1 MAYIP
6 CIIGGG
12 GGQYT
17 ETSLWTNASP
27 SSDYSGGT
35 VTLSESVDNFKY
47 IKVTLA
53 YNKSNLTITGSEIIS
68 VEDLK
73 KAPYPATGNNVGF
86 YIGNNSA
93 SNNYARRIQYINGTS
108 VNISSAYLITSATG
122 SVANSQVIPL
132 EILGLNELDTGTKT
146 WDSGTIPYNSSSTT
160 KITLGYKPK
169 ILILRYYKSTS
180 AIIDNIYTDSI
191 STSAYQRWVY
201 SGSASMVTRTLPRGT
216 SESRC
221 ITSIDNDGFTVGPND
236 DNTYTC
242 YYWTT
247 GES

>member
-1 MAYIP
+1 MAYTP

-12 GGQYT
+12 GSQYT

-27 SSDYSGGT
+27 SSNFSTQTITLSDSISKYKYIKFTYKVGVSVNT
-35 VTLSESVDNFKY
+35 SSSFVIDVTELKKSLSESYAPLLSYTCN
-47 IKVTLA
+47 
-53 YNKSNLTITGSEIIS
+53 YNSVARSRGIVYVSDTQLTIRASYNVNNTGGS
-68 VEDLK
+68 D
-73 KAPYPATGNNVGF
+73 ATC
-86 YIGNNSA
+86 
-93 SNNYARRIQYINGTS
+93 
-108 VNISSAYLITSATG
+108 
-122 SVANSQVIPL
+122 IPL

-242 YYWTT
+242 YYWAT